1 MRGMIL
7 AAGLGTRIRPL
18 SLELPKPVIPVL
30 GRPLCTYNI
39 EFLRRAGVRE
49 FLLNL
54 HTKPKLIQQRVT
66 AWAGGKIPVRYAL
79 EPLILGTGGGIRNA
93 AEFLREGTFVVMN
106 GDTVFRFP
114 FSSALAFHRER
125 GALATLVL
133 LPDPRRRY
141 TPVWTDGEGRITGFG
156 EDAGEGIRSGFF
168 TGCQIAKPELLSLIP
183 AAGASCIIRETYTP
197 LLREGA
203 PVYGFH
209 TTGTFLEFGTPADYL
224 QGTLDLLREGPGR
237 KPDRSVSPGTAE
249 IVPPVHVAPGVR
261 IGPGARIGPDAVLE
275 EGSSV
280 GEGAAVSRAILWPR
294 ASIAPGEILHGAV
307 VTPRT
312 RIVLPEPPP
321 PRPSDS

>member
-7 AAGLGTRIRPL
+7 AAGLGTRLRPL

-66 AWAGGKIPVRYAL
+66 AWAGRRIPVRYTL

-93 AEFLREGTFVVMN
+93 AEFLREGTFLVMN
-106 GDTVFRFP
+106 GDTVLRFSL
-114 FSSALAFHRER
+114 SSALAFHRER

-133 LPDPRRRY
+133 LPDPRKRY

-156 EDAGEGIRSGFF
+156 AEAGDGIRSGFY
-168 TGCQIAKPELLSLIP
+168 TGCQIAEPEILSRIP

-197 LLREGA
+197 LVKQRA

-209 TTGTFLEFGTPADYL
+209 ATGTFLEFGTPADYL

-237 KPDRSVSPGTAE
+237 KPDRPVAPGTAE
-249 IVPPVHVAPGVR
+249 LVPPVFVAPGVR

-275 EGSSV
+275 EGASV

-294 ASIAPGEILHGAV
+294 ATVAPGETLHGAV
-307 VTPRT
+307 VTSRT
-312 RIVLPEPPP
+312 RLSLPEPVSTPP
-321 PRPSDS
+321 GGR